1 MNHIQELVNNKD
13 KFFKYMSNFFPVYY
27 KSNLFL
33 RDVQFAIKN
42 YFDQKNDKLSYTKT
56 ENLALELMK
65 NLVENGEAKILKEGK
80 SWEFLI
86 KLD

>member
-1 MNHIQELVNNKD
+1 MNHIQELVNNKET
-13 KFFKYMSNFFPVYY
+13 FFKYMANFFPVYY

-42 YFDQKNDKLSYTKT
+42 YFDQKNDKLSYTET

-65 NLVENGEAKILKEGK
+65 NLVENGEAKILNENK